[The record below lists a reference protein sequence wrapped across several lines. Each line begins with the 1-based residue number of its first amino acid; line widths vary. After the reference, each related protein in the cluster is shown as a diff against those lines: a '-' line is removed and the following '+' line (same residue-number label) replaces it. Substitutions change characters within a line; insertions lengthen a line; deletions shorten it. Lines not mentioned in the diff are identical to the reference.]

1 MEAGASVVVVDAGFA
16 KVLDIT
22 NLTQDVYAMPF
33 GQNGL
38 SLEGCKISRIRPRT
52 PHLFLTSPTQCR
64 QKCCF
69 RSISYSA
76 TPSSPNQSAL

>member
-1 MEAGASVVVVDAGFA
+1 MEAGASVVGVDAGFA

-38 SLEGCKISRIRPRT
+38 SLEGSKISRINPGRHT
-52 PHLFLTSPTQCR
+52 YF
-64 QKCCF
+64 
-69 RSISYSA
+69 
-76 TPSSPNQSAL
+76 